1 MNIEEAS
8 FRDRRTLAYLNEKD
22 LLDIIEFLQD
32 DRNQWINQF
41 SKTHNASIGIQKEN
55 KQLKERIEYLE
66 RSNNRREDTILEQR
80 QEISDLEDNWNEL
93 KENEKDK
100 IILDKDM
107 FDSLFPIGTIYY
119 SYDKEQKFP
128 YGEWEYRGCN
138 SMTYFFKRIK

>member
-1 MNIEEAS
+1 MNNDELIEYAIRTSEAIKE
-8 FRDRRTLAYLNEKD
+8 EKIPELID
-22 LLDIIEFLQD
+22 YFH
-32 DRNQWINQF
+32 
-41 SKTHNASIGIQKEN
+41 K
-55 KQLKERIEYLE
+55 KQERIEYLE

-138 SMTYFFKRIK
+138 SMAYFFKRIK

>member
-32 DRNQWINQF
+32 DRKQWINQF
-41 SKTHNASIGIQKEN
+41 SKTHNESIEIQKEN

-80 QEISDLEDNWNEL
+80 QRLSDLEDNWNEL

-119 SYDKEQKFP
+119 SYDKEPNFL
-128 YGEWEYRGCN
+128 YGEWEYIGCY
-138 SMTYFFKRIK
+138 SMAYFFKRIK

>member
-1 MNIEEAS
+1 MNE
-8 FRDRRTLAYLNEKD
+8 EKD
-22 LLDIIEFLQD
+22 FFKTCFNTVVGLEVKNESQAIAKEVVLSEIENLQ
-32 DRNQWINQF
+32 Q
-41 SKTHNASIGIQKEN
+41 EN
-55 KQLKERIEYLE
+55 KQLKEKIEYLE

-80 QEISDLEDNWNEL
+80 QEISNLEDNWNEL

-138 SMTYFFKRIK
+138 SMAYFFKRIK

>member
-1 MNIEEAS
+1 MNIEELA
-8 FRDRRTLAYLNEKD
+8 FKDRKALVNLNEID
-22 LLDIIEFLQD
+22 LLNIIELLQD
-32 DRNQWINQF
+32 DRKQWINQF
-41 SKTHNASIGIQKEN
+41 SKTHNESIEIQKEN

-80 QEISDLEDNWNEL
+80 QEISNLEDNLNKP
-93 KENEKDK
+93 KENEKNK
-100 IILDKDM
+100 MILDKDM

-138 SMTYFFKRIK
+138 SMAYFFKRIK